1 MWGREQRGALGTPW
15 WGPTQGDQAG
25 KVGTPAVILSHSG
38 YSSLPDRMLAALPE
52 GTVLLNKPVKTI
64 QWQGSFCEKGDVART
79 FPVRVEC
86 EDGDSFLADH
96 VIITVPLGET
106 TDSLPGPSPGT
117 QSLPHTTRGCSCPLL
132 LAGKAEDGQDW
143 PEPLP
148 SLPFPRTTRR
158 KHPEPKHWGPIPF
171 PDCCITLLS
180 PTATPGSV
188 SSRIAVEGAA

>member
-1 MWGREQRGALGTPW
+1 MG
-15 WGPTQGDQAG
+15 QAG
-25 KVGTPAVILSHSG
+25 IPAVILSHSG

-64 QWQGSFCEKGDVART
+64 QWQGSFCEKGDVARK

-106 TDSLPGPSPGT
+106 TNSLPSPSLGT
-117 QSLPHTTRGCSCPLL
+117 QSLPHTTRGCSCALL
-132 LAGKAEDGQDW
+132 LAGKAEYGQDW

-148 SLPFPRTTRR
+148 SLPFPWTMRI
-158 KHPEPKHWGPIPF
+158 KYPKPKYCGPIPF
-171 PDCCITLLS
+171 PGCCITLLS

-188 SSRIAVEGAA
+188 STWIAVEGAA